1 MSDQHVDLGP
11 LSVQAAV
18 SPEGRAPSLCQLIV
32 CDEAY
37 TSKTCGACGTLY
49 QKLGSNKT
57 FKCAACGYEADRDI
71 SAARNILLRYLTREG
86 IGSPT

>member
-1 MSDQHVDLGP
+1 MLTWAHYRFRHRLLQKAELHP
-11 LSVQAAV
+11 W
-18 SPEGRAPSLCQLIV
+18 CQIIV

-37 TSKTCGACGTLY
+37 TSKTCGACGTLN

-57 FKCAACGYEADRDI
+57 FKCAACGCEADRDI